1 MSDKK
6 KIRLN
11 LSFADL
17 LRQPVHF
24 LAFGLGSGLSPKAP
38 GTVGTLAAIPFA
50 YGLLQLSPVFQLM
63 IIVAAFLLGIYF
75 CEKTANDLGVNDYG
89 GIVWDEFV
97 GYWIAVCAFP
107 LSWQTL
113 LIGFV
118 FFRIY
123 DVLKPWPIS
132 WLDKKIHGG
141 LGIMLDDVLAG
152 VFAWLA
158 MFALNMLVLSG

>member
-6 KIRLN
+6 NILLN
-11 LSFADL
+11 LSLVDL

-24 LAFGLGSGLSPKAP
+24 LAFGLGSGLSAKAP

-50 YGLLQLSPVFQLM
+50 YGLLQLSPVLQLS
-63 IIVAAFLLGIYF
+63 IIAAAFVLGIYL
-75 CEKTANDLGVNDYG
+75 CEKTASDLGVNDYG

-107 LSWQTL
+107 LSWQTMLAGFL
-113 LIGFV
+113 L
-118 FFRIY
+118 FRIF

-152 VFAWLA
+152 IFSWLGVFLFYYFMAQ
-158 MFALNMLVLSG
+158 